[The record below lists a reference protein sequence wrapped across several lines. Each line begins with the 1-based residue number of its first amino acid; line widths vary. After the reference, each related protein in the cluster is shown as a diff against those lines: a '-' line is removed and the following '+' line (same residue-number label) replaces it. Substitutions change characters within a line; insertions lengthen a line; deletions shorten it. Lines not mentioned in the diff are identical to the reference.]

1 MALRA
6 RRHIKHK
13 IMADI
18 NVVPY
23 IDVML
28 VLLVIFMITTPLM
41 KQGVEVD
48 LPSAKANK
56 IDPKAQKPI
65 IVTVNKDGDYYLN
78 ESETAISAKQL
89 MIQVAAEHETAKSK
103 SVYVRGDKNANYG
116 QVLQAMVLIQKA
128 GISKVGLMTEDKNA
142 NR

>member
-1 MALRA
+1 MALRP
-6 RRHIKHK
+6 RRIKKHK

-56 IDPKAQKPI
+56 IQTNSQQPI
-65 IVTVNKDGDYYLN
+65 IITVNQDGQFFLN
-78 ESETAISAKQL
+78 DSKSSISAKQL
-89 MIQVAAEHETAKSK
+89 MIQVGSERTMDKTK
-103 SVYVRGDKNANYG
+103 PVYVRGDKKATYG

-128 GISKVGLMTEDKNA
+128 GVAKVGLMTEDQNA